1 MAETRMHVDEQ
12 AACDAKTCM
21 TGGGARGRLIQSVRS
36 NNREQPL
43 MAHKRND
50 LPSMKDKSLPRPE
63 YERLNY
69 SETSVS
75 TFLSSGERSI

>member
-1 MAETRMHVDEQ
+1 MYIDEQ

-21 TGGGARGRLIQSVRS
+21 TDAGMGEGWGLGEVPHQRLIQSVRS

-43 MAHKRND
+43 MAHKWND

-63 YERLNY
+63 YEHLP
-69 SETSVS
+69 S
-75 TFLSSGERSI
+75 TREKSF